1 MYYLTICILL
11 NVFLFVAFRTFTSWR
26 IKVFPAVVVNYTI
39 CAILGVFF
47 LQGISW
53 HEITPFAETWHYY
66 ALLLGGIFIAT
77 FFMLGMT
84 TNVFG
89 ITIATISS
97 KMSLIIPVT
106 FGLFVFKTT
115 VHTFNFWNYLGIA
128 LALAAVVLTSI
139 RDSNTAFSWSSRGLK
154 QFLPLALFLL
164 AGTLD
169 TIINYVNYKFLN
181 VETQIVFIW
190 LIFLTAAS
198 IGIFILVIR
207 WEPFPWKSLWGGI
220 YLGIPNFFSMYF
232 IVKALSAFNNDGAV
246 LFPLFNVGIIIGSTL
261 AAVTIFREQL
271 LTINR
276 LGIILAILSVLMISY
291 QEIVVWLN

>member
-1 MYYLTICILL
+1 MYFLTISILL
-11 NVFLFVAFRTFTSWR
+11 NVALFVAFRTFTSWR
-26 IKVFPAVVVNYTI
+26 IQVFPAVVVNYVV
-39 CAILGVFF
+39 CALLGLWF
-47 LQGISW
+47 LQDVGWQDLS
-53 HEITPFAETWHYY
+53 PFGAGWHYY

-77 FFMLGMT
+77 FFILGMT

-106 FGLFVFKTT
+106 FGLFIFKTA
-115 VHTFNFWNYLGIA
+115 VHPFDFWNYLGIS
-128 LALAAVVLTSI
+128 LALAAVVLTSV
-139 RDSNTAFSWSSRGLK
+139 RDQADSMSWSSRGIK

-164 AGTLD
+164 AGILD
-169 TIINYVNYKFLN
+169 TIINYVNYKYLT
-181 VETQIVFIW
+181 VESQVVFIW

-198 IGIFILVIR
+198 IGVIILVLR
-207 WEPFPWKSLWGGI
+207 WQPFPWKSLWGGI

-246 LFPLFNVGIIIGSTL
+246 LFPLFNVGIIIGSTV
-261 AAVTIFREQL
+261 AAVTIFRERL
-271 LTINR
+271 LTINK

-291 QEIVVWLN
+291 QEIIIWLN